1 MSNPTRRDRMMQV
14 KCATLAYHFANGCT
28 NAHDLAD
35 LMQTRQELIRRWY
48 ARQDFHDALDALG
61 YTGSREFTRRRRDV
75 TREQPAYAT
84 AIELYASLEQQ
95 GVPERERIAE
105 VAKLLGN
112 QYSKQRIAAWIKRHK
127 ETTD

>member
-1 MSNPTRRDRMMQV
+1 MMSTTRRDRVMQV
-14 KCATLAYHFANGCT
+14 KCATLAYHFAKGCT

-35 LMQTRQELIRRWY
+35 IMQTRQELIRRWSG
-48 ARQDFHDALDALG
+48 RQDFHDALDALG
-61 YTGSREFTRRRRDV
+61 FTGSREFSRRRRDV
-75 TREQPAYAT
+75 AREQPAYAT
-84 AIELYASLEQQ
+84 AIEIYSALEQQ
-95 GVPERERIAE
+95 GVPERARIAE